1 MWYVRGHPHDG
12 DECTSQCIQVLWFH
26 WKGCYPATITSTLS
40 ITSFIF
46 GVRLSANVC
55 TTGSATIP
63 QMSLLRPPSAP
74 PTTDAMNEFTPS
86 IQRQNEQSFD
96 AQKHPITSKYV
107 SKIAINV
114 GNNTKQPLHCH
125 ITRMTSAL
133 FAIQNVG
140 KRLTT
145 ARMANLSK
153 LKKNKKRTKMYNK
166 RS

>member
-1 MWYVRGHPHDG
+1 
-12 DECTSQCIQVLWFH
+12 
-26 WKGCYPATITSTLS
+26 
-40 ITSFIF
+40 
-46 GVRLSANVC
+46 
-55 TTGSATIP
+55 
-63 QMSLLRPPSAP
+63 
-74 PTTDAMNEFTPS
+74 MNEFTPS